1 MKFLWNLAKKNLS
14 RSRIR
19 TSISIIAIAFA
30 IFAVVFARGLI
41 NGVLESFFE
50 NHIHYKAGHIR
61 VIDEEYK
68 LKERLLSLNYTLDG
82 FNGKGYSE
90 MSEKIKSVEGV
101 EQVVPRLKFGAMV
114 SLEDELIG
122 MMGWGVDSLEEK
134 IFIGIDKNITE
145 GRMVQEGN
153 KEVVMGAGLL
163 EKIGREVGE
172 KVTILYTTPFGSF
185 KGSTFQIVGKY
196 QSDIQVMSDTFF
208 FLPLDQAQRILEM
221 PGEVTELLLITSNR
235 DKAAS
240 VLPALSELFSQ
251 EDESG
256 KYALQPW
263 NKGYDL
269 VELFDF
275 AVTMYNSIYIFI
287 IVLACFVL
295 VNTLIMIVNERTRE
309 IGMMS
314 ALGLKSREILYLFTM
329 EGAIIGILGSAVG
342 TVIGGIL
349 TRVFS
354 VVGIDY
360 SAAMEGMSSST
371 DFLMSPIYYTVF
383 SLENLVFCFTLG
395 VVIVTIACVI
405 PARKAAKLEPTEAL
419 RQI

>member
-19 TSISIIAIAFA
+19 TSVSIIAIAFA
-30 IFAVVFARGLI
+30 ILAVVFARGLI
-41 NGVLESFFE
+41 NGMLESFFE

-68 LKERLLSLNYTLDG
+68 LKERLMSLNYTLDG
-82 FNGKGYSE
+82 FNGKGYKE
-90 MSEKIKSVEGV
+90 MSEKIKLVEGV
-101 EQVVPRLKFGAMV
+101 EQVVPRLKFSAMV
-114 SLEDELIG
+114 SLEDELVS
-122 MMGWGVDSLEEK
+122 MMGWGVDPLEEIK
-134 IFIGIDKNITE
+134 FMGIDKNITE

-153 KEVVMGAGLL
+153 REVVMGAGLL

-196 QSDIQVMSDTFF
+196 QSDLQVMNDTLFL
-208 FLPLDQAQRILEM
+208 LPLGQAQRILEM
-221 PGEVTELLLITSNR
+221 PGEVTELLLITPDY

-240 VLPALSELFSQ
+240 VLPGLNELFSR

-256 KYALQPW
+256 KYTLQIW

-269 VELFDF
+269 IELFDF
-275 AVTMYNSIYIFI
+275 AVKMYNSIYIFI
-287 IVLACFVL
+287 IILSCFVL
-295 VNTLIMIVNERTRE
+295 VNTLIMIINERTRE

-329 EGAIIGILGSAVG
+329 EGATIGILGSALG
-342 TVIGGIL
+342 TVLGGIL
-349 TRVFS
+349 TKVFS

-360 SAAMEGMSSST
+360 SAAFEGIEST

-383 SLENLVFCFTLG
+383 SLENLVFSFTLG
-395 VVIVTIACVI
+395 VVITTIACVI

>member
-14 RSRIR
+14 RSKIR

-41 NGVLESFFE
+41 NGMLESFFE

-68 LKERLLSLNYTLDG
+68 LKERLMSLNYTLDG
-82 FNGKGYSE
+82 FNGKGYRE

-114 SLEDELIG
+114 SLEDELVG
-122 MMGWGVDSLEEK
+122 MMGWGVDPLEEIK
-134 IFIGIDKNITE
+134 FMGIDKNITE
-145 GRMVQEGN
+145 GRMVQEGK

-163 EKIGREVGE
+163 EKIGRGVGE

-196 QSDIQVMSDTFF
+196 QSDIQALNDRLF
-208 FLPLDQAQRILEM
+208 FLPLGQAQRILEM
-221 PGEVTELLLITSNR
+221 PDEVTELLLITSNH

-240 VLPALSELFSQ
+240 VLPGLNELFSQ

-256 KYALQPW
+256 KYLLQLW

-275 AVTMYNSIYIFI
+275 AIKMYNSIYIFI
-287 IVLACFVL
+287 IILAYFVL

-314 ALGLKSREILYLFTM
+314 ALGLKSREILVLFTM
-329 EGAIIGILGSAVG
+329 EGTIIGILGSAIG
-342 TVIGGIL
+342 TVMGGIL
-349 TRVFS
+349 TKVFS

-360 SAAMEGMSSST
+360 SAALEGMDST

-395 VVIVTIACVI
+395 VVIVTIACII

>member
-30 IFAVVFARGLI
+30 IFAVVFVRGLI

-61 VIDEEYK
+61 VIDKEYT
-68 LKERLLSLNYTLDG
+68 LKERLMSLNYTLDG
-82 FNGKGYSE
+82 FNGEGYPE

-101 EQVVPRLKFGAMV
+101 EQVVPRLKFGALV
-114 SLEDELIG
+114 SLEDELVG
-122 MMGWGVDSLEEK
+122 MLGWGVDPAEE
-134 IFIGIDKNITE
+134 IEFIGIDKRIIE

-153 KEVVMGAGLL
+153 KEIVMGAGLL
-163 EKIGREVGE
+163 KKIGREVGE

-196 QSDIQVMSDTFF
+196 QSDIQALNDRLF

-221 PGEVTELLLITSNR
+221 PGEVTELLLITSNY
-235 DKAAS
+235 DKADLL
-240 VLPALSELFSQ
+240 LPGLNELFSR
-251 EDESG
+251 EDVSG
-256 KYALQPW
+256 KYTVQPW
-263 NKGYDL
+263 DKGYDL
-269 VELFDF
+269 VELFDI
-275 AVTMYNSIYIFI
+275 AITMYNAIYIFI

-314 ALGLKSREILYLFTM
+314 ALGLKGREILVLFTM
-329 EGAIIGILGSAVG
+329 EGAMIGVIGSALG
-342 TVIGGIL
+342 TVLGGIL
-349 TRVFS
+349 TRIFS

-360 SAAMEGMSSST
+360 SAAFEGMEST
-371 DFLMSPIYYTVF
+371 DLLMSPIYYTVF
-383 SLENLVFCFTLG
+383 SLENLIFCFTLG
-395 VVIVTIACVI
+395 VVIVTIACII
-405 PARKAAKLEPTEAL
+405 PARKAASLEPTEAL
-419 RQI
+419 RKI

>member
-30 IFAVVFARGLI
+30 IFAVVFVRGLI

-61 VIDEEYK
+61 VIDKEYT
-68 LKERLLSLNYTLDG
+68 LKERLMSLNYTVDG
-82 FNGKGYSE
+82 FNGNGYE
-90 MSEKIKSVEGV
+90 DMSEKLKSVEGV
-101 EQVVPRLKFGAMV
+101 KQVVPRLKFGAVV
-114 SLEDELIG
+114 SMEDELVG
-122 MMGWGVDSLEEK
+122 MLGWGVDPAEEIK
-134 IFIGIDKNITE
+134 FIGIDKNIIE

-153 KEVVMGAGLL
+153 KEIVMGAGLL
-163 EKIGREVGE
+163 KKIGREVGG
-172 KVTILYTTPFGSF
+172 KATILYTTPFGSF

-196 QSDIQVMSDTFF
+196 QSDIQALNDQLF

-221 PGEVTELLLITSNR
+221 PGEVTELLLITSNYNKL
-235 DKAAS
+235 DL
-240 VLPALSELFSQ
+240 VLPGLNELFSR
-251 EDESG
+251 EDVSG
-256 KYALQPW
+256 KYAVQPW

-269 VELFDF
+269 VELFDI
-275 AVTMYNSIYIFI
+275 AITMYNAIYIFI

-314 ALGLKSREILYLFTM
+314 ALGLKGREILILFTM
-329 EGAIIGILGSAVG
+329 EGAIIGIIGSALG
-342 TVIGGIL
+342 TVLGGIL
-349 TRVFS
+349 TRIFS

-360 SAAMEGMSSST
+360 SAAFEGMEST
-371 DFLMSPIYYTVF
+371 DLLMSPIYYTVF
-383 SLENLVFCFTLG
+383 SLENLIFCFTLG
-395 VVIVTIACVI
+395 VVIVTIACII
-405 PARKAAKLEPTEAL
+405 PARKAANLEPTEAL

>member
-19 TSISIIAIAFA
+19 TSVAIIAIAFA
-30 IFAVVFARGLI
+30 ILAVVFARGLI
-41 NGVLESFFE
+41 NGMLESFFE

-68 LKERLLSLNYTLDG
+68 LKERLMSLNYTLDG
-82 FNGKGYSE
+82 FNGKGYLE
-90 MSEKIKSVEGV
+90 MSEKIKLVEGV
-101 EQVVPRLKFGAMV
+101 EQVVPRLKFAAMV
-114 SLEDELIG
+114 SLEDELVS
-122 MMGWGVDSLEEK
+122 MMGWGVDPLEEIK
-134 IFIGIDKNITE
+134 FMGIDKNITE
-145 GRMVQEGN
+145 GRMVREGN

-196 QSDIQVMSDTFF
+196 QSDLQVMNDTLFL
-208 FLPLDQAQRILEM
+208 LPLGQAQRILEM
-221 PGEVTELLLITSNR
+221 PGEVTELLIITPDH

-240 VLPALSELFSQ
+240 VLPGLNELFSR
-251 EDESG
+251 EGESG
-256 KYALQPW
+256 KYLLQLW
-263 NKGYDL
+263 NKDYDL
-269 VELFDF
+269 IELFDM
-275 AVTMYNSIYIFI
+275 AIKMYNFIYIFI

-329 EGAIIGILGSAVG
+329 EGAIIGILGSALG
-342 TVIGGIL
+342 TVLGGIL
-349 TRVFS
+349 TKVFS

-360 SAAMEGMSSST
+360 SAAFEGIEST
-371 DFLMSPIYYTVF
+371 DFLMSPIFYTVF
-383 SLENLVFCFTLG
+383 SLENLVFSFTLG
-395 VVIVTIACVI
+395 VVITTIACVI

>member
-61 VIDEEYK
+61 VIDKEYT
-68 LKERLLSLNYTLDG
+68 LKERLMSLNYTLDG
-82 FNGKGYSE
+82 FNGEGYSE

-114 SLEDELIG
+114 SLEDELVG
-122 MMGWGVDSLEEK
+122 MMGWGIDPAEEIK
-134 IFIGIDKNITE
+134 FVGIDKNITE

-163 EKIGREVGE
+163 KKIGREVGE
-172 KVTILYTTPFGSF
+172 KVTILYSTPFGSF

-196 QSDIQVMSDTFF
+196 QSDIQGLNDKLF
-208 FLPLDQAQRILEM
+208 FLPLGQAQRILEM
-221 PGEVTELLLITSNR
+221 PGEVTELLLITSDH

-240 VLPALSELFSQ
+240 VLPGLNELFSR

-256 KYALQPW
+256 KYLMQLW
-263 NKGYDL
+263 NRDYDL
-269 VELFDF
+269 IELFDF
-275 AVTMYNSIYIFI
+275 AVTMYNAIYVFI
-287 IVLACFVL
+287 IILACFVL

-314 ALGLKSREILYLFTM
+314 ALGLKSREILYLFTI
-329 EGAIIGILGSAVG
+329 EGVIIGILGSALG
-342 TVIGGIL
+342 TVMGGIL
-349 TRVFS
+349 TKVFS

-360 SAAMEGMSSST
+360 SAAFEGVDST
-371 DFLMSPIYYTVF
+371 VWLMSPIYYTVF
-383 SLENLVFCFTLG
+383 SLENLAFCFTLG

>member
-14 RSRIR
+14 RSKIR
-19 TSISIIAIAFA
+19 TSVSIIAIAFA

-41 NGVLESFFE
+41 SGVLESFFE

-61 VIDEEYK
+61 VIDKEYR
-68 LKERLLSLNYTLDG
+68 LKERLMSLNYTLGG
-82 FNGKGYSE
+82 FNGEGYKE

-101 EQVVPRLKFGAMV
+101 EQVVPRLKFAAMV
-114 SLEDELIG
+114 SLEDELVG
-122 MMGWGVDSLEEK
+122 MMGWGIDPLEEEK
-134 IFIGIDKNITE
+134 FMRIDKNIIE

-163 EKIGREVGE
+163 KKIGREVGE
-172 KVTILYTTPFGSF
+172 KVTILYSTPFGSF

-196 QSDIQVMSDTFF
+196 QSDIQGMNDKLF

-221 PGEVTELLLITSNR
+221 PGEVTELLLITS
-235 DKAAS
+235 DPHKAAS
-240 VLPALSELFSQ
+240 ILPGLNELFSR

-256 KYALQPW
+256 KYLLQLW
-263 NKGYDL
+263 NKDYEL
-269 VELFDF
+269 IELFDF
-275 AVTMYNSIYIFI
+275 AVKMYNSIYVFI
-287 IVLACFVL
+287 IILACFVL

-329 EGAIIGILGSAVG
+329 EGVIIGILGSALGAVM
-342 TVIGGIL
+342 GGII

-360 SAAMEGMSSST
+360 SAAFEGVDT
-371 DFLMSPIYYTVF
+371 TEYLMSPIYYTVF
-383 SLENLVFCFTLG
+383 SLENLVFCFVLG
-395 VVIVTIACVI
+395 VIIVTIACII

>member
-1 MKFLWNLAKKNLS
+1 MRFLWNLAKKNLS

-19 TSISIIAIAFA
+19 TLISIIAIAFA

-61 VIDEEYK
+61 IIDEEYK
-68 LKERLLSLNYTLDG
+68 LKERIMSLNYSLDG
-82 FNGKGYSE
+82 FNGEGYSE

-114 SLEDELIG
+114 SLEDELVG
-122 MMGWGVDSLEEK
+122 MMGWGIDPAEEMK
-134 IFIGIDKNITE
+134 FMGIDRNITE

-153 KEVVMGAGLL
+153 KEIVMGAGLL
-163 EKIGREVGE
+163 KKIGREVGE
-172 KVTILYTTPFGSF
+172 KVTILYSTPFGSF

-196 QSDIQVMSDTFF
+196 QSDIQVMNDKLF
-208 FLPLDQAQRILEM
+208 FLPLGQAQRILEM
-221 PGEVTELLLITSNR
+221 PGEVTELLLITSDYN
-235 DKAAS
+235 KVAS
-240 VLPALSELFSQ
+240 VLPGLNELFSR

-256 KYALQPW
+256 KYLVQPW

-275 AVTMYNSIYIFI
+275 AVNMYNSIYVFI
-287 IVLACFVL
+287 IILACFVL

-329 EGAIIGILGSAVG
+329 EGAIIGILGSALGAVM
-342 TVIGGIL
+342 GGIL

-360 SAAMEGMSSST
+360 SAAFEGIDST
-371 DFLMSPIYYTVF
+371 EILLSPIYYTVF

-395 VVIVTIACVI
+395 VVIVTIACII

>member
-1 MKFLWNLAKKNLS
+1 
-14 RSRIR
+14 
-19 TSISIIAIAFA
+19 
-30 IFAVVFARGLI
+30 VVFARGLI
-41 NGVLESFFE
+41 SGVLASFFE
-50 NHIHYKAGHIR
+50 NHINFKAGHIR

-68 LKERLLSLNYTLDG
+68 LKERLMSLNYSVDG
-82 FNGKGYSE
+82 FNGEGYSE
-90 MSEKIKSVEGV
+90 MSEKIRSVEGV

-114 SLEDELIG
+114 SLEDELVG
-122 MMGWGVDSLEEK
+122 MMGWGIDPAEEIK
-134 IFIGIDKNITE
+134 FMGIDKNITE

-163 EKIGREVGE
+163 KKIGREVGE
-172 KVTILYTTPFGSF
+172 KVTILYSTPFGSF

-196 QSDIQVMSDTFF
+196 QSDIQVMNDKLF
-208 FLPLDQAQRILEM
+208 FLPLGQAQRILEM

-240 VLPALSELFSQ
+240 VLPGLNELFSR

-256 KYALQPW
+256 KYLLLLW

-275 AVTMYNSIYIFI
+275 AIKMYNSIYVFI
-287 IVLACFVL
+287 IILACFVL

-314 ALGLKSREILYLFTM
+314 ALGLKGREILYLFTM
-329 EGAIIGILGSAVG
+329 EGAIIGIIGSAIG
-342 TVIGGIL
+342 TVMGGIL

-360 SAAMEGMSSST
+360 SAAFEGVNSAEFM
-371 DFLMSPIYYTVF
+371 MSPIYYTVF
-383 SLENLVFCFTLG
+383 SLENLIFCFTLG
-395 VVIVTIACVI
+395 VVIVTIACII

>member
-14 RSRIR
+14 RSKIR
-19 TSISIIAIAFA
+19 TSISIAAIAFA

-41 NGVLESFFE
+41 SGVLESFFE

-61 VIDEEYK
+61 VIDEEYR
-68 LKERLLSLNYTLDG
+68 LKERLMSLNYTLDG
-82 FNGKGYSE
+82 FNGEGYSE
-90 MSEKIKSVEGV
+90 MSEKIRSVKGV

-114 SLEDELIG
+114 SLEDELVG
-122 MMGWGVDSLEEK
+122 MMGWGVDPAEEIK
-134 IFIGIDKNITE
+134 FMGIDKNITE

-153 KEVVMGAGLL
+153 KEIVMGAGLL
-163 EKIGREVGE
+163 KKIGREVGE
-172 KVTILYTTPFGSF
+172 KVTILYSTPFGSF

-196 QSDIQVMSDTFF
+196 QSDIQAMNDKLF
-208 FLPLDQAQRILEM
+208 FLPLGQAQRILEM
-221 PGEVTELLLITSNR
+221 PGEVTELLLITSDH

-240 VLPALSELFSQ
+240 VLPGLNELFAR

-256 KYALQPW
+256 KYLMQLW
-263 NKGYDL
+263 NKDYEL
-269 VELFDF
+269 IELFDF
-275 AVTMYNSIYIFI
+275 AVKMYNSIYVFI
-287 IVLACFVL
+287 IILACFVL

-314 ALGLKSREILYLFTM
+314 ALGLRSREILYLFTI
-329 EGAIIGILGSAVG
+329 EGAIIGILGSALGAVM
-342 TVIGGIL
+342 GGII

-360 SAAMEGMSSST
+360 SAAFEGVDST
-371 DFLMSPIYYTVF
+371 VWLMSPIYYTVF

-395 VVIVTIACVI
+395 VVIVTIACII

>member
-19 TSISIIAIAFA
+19 TSVSIIAIAFA
-30 IFAVVFARGLI
+30 ILAVVFARGLI
-41 NGVLESFFE
+41 NGMLESFFE

-68 LKERLLSLNYTLDG
+68 LKERLMSLNYTLDG

-101 EQVVPRLKFGAMV
+101 EQIIPRLKFGAMV
-114 SLEDELIG
+114 SLEDELVG
-122 MMGWGVDSLEEK
+122 MMGWGVDPLEEIK
-134 IFIGIDKNITE
+134 FMGIDKNITE
-145 GRMVQEGN
+145 GRMVQKGN

-172 KVTILYTTPFGSF
+172 KVTILYMTPFGSF
-185 KGSTFQIVGKY
+185 KGSTFLIVGKY
-196 QSDIQVMSDTFF
+196 QSDIQALNDRLF
-208 FLPLDQAQRILEM
+208 FLPLGQAQRILEM
-221 PGEVTELLLITSNR
+221 PGEVTELLLITSNHH
-235 DKAAS
+235 KAAS
-240 VLPALSELFSQ
+240 VLPGLNELFSQ

-256 KYALQPW
+256 KYLLQLW

-269 VELFDF
+269 IELFDF
-275 AVTMYNSIYIFI
+275 AVKMYNSIYIFI
-287 IVLACFVL
+287 IILSCFVL
-295 VNTLIMIVNERTRE
+295 VNTLIMIINERTRE

-314 ALGLKSREILYLFTM
+314 ALGLKSREILYLFTI
-329 EGAIIGILGSAVG
+329 EGAIIGILGSAIG
-342 TVIGGIL
+342 TVLGGIL

-354 VVGIDY
+354 VIGIDY
-360 SAAMEGMSSST
+360 SAAMEGMSST
-371 DFLMSPIYYTVF
+371 DIMMSPIFYPVF
-383 SLENLVFCFTLG
+383 SLENLLFCFTLG
-395 VVIVTIACVI
+395 VIVVTIACII

>member
-14 RSRIR
+14 RSKIR
-19 TSISIIAIAFA
+19 TLVSIIAIAFA

-41 NGVLESFFE
+41 SGVLASFFE
-50 NHIHYKAGHIR
+50 NHINFKAGHIR

-68 LKERLLSLNYTLDG
+68 LKERLMSLNYSVDG
-82 FNGKGYSE
+82 FNGEGYSE
-90 MSEKIKSVEGV
+90 MSEKIRSVEGV

-114 SLEDELIG
+114 SLEDELVG
-122 MMGWGVDSLEEK
+122 MMGWGIDPAEEIK
-134 IFIGIDKNITE
+134 FMGIDKNITE

-163 EKIGREVGE
+163 KKIGREVGE
-172 KVTILYTTPFGSF
+172 KVTILYSTPFGSF

-196 QSDIQVMSDTFF
+196 QSDIQVMNDKLF
-208 FLPLDQAQRILEM
+208 FLPLGQAQRILEM

-240 VLPALSELFSQ
+240 VLPGLNELFSR

-256 KYALQPW
+256 KYLLLLW

-275 AVTMYNSIYIFI
+275 AIKMYNSIYVFI
-287 IVLACFVL
+287 IILACFVL

-314 ALGLKSREILYLFTM
+314 ALGLKGREILYLFTM
-329 EGAIIGILGSAVG
+329 EGAIIGIIGSAIG
-342 TVIGGIL
+342 TVMGGIL

-360 SAAMEGMSSST
+360 SAAFEGVNSAEFM
-371 DFLMSPIYYTVF
+371 MSPIYYTVF
-383 SLENLVFCFTLG
+383 SLENLIFCFTLG
-395 VVIVTIACVI
+395 VVIVTIACII

>member
-14 RSRIR
+14 RSRLR
-19 TSISIIAIAFA
+19 TSISIVAIAFA

-41 NGVLESFFE
+41 SGVLESFFE

-61 VIDEEYK
+61 VINEEYK
-68 LKERLLSLNYTLDG
+68 LKERLMSLNYTVDG

-90 MSEKIKSVEGV
+90 MSEKIRSVEGV

-114 SLEDELIG
+114 SLEDELVG
-122 MMGWGVDSLEEK
+122 MMGWGIDPLEEIK
-134 IFIGIDKNITE
+134 FMEIDKNITE

-163 EKIGREVGE
+163 KKIGREVGE
-172 KVTILYTTPFGSF
+172 KVTILYSTPFGSF

-196 QSDIQVMSDTFF
+196 QSDIQGMNDKLF
-208 FLPLDQAQRILEM
+208 FLPLGQAQRILEM
-221 PGEVTELLLITSNR
+221 PGEVTELLLITS
-235 DKAAS
+235 DYHKAAS
-240 VLPALSELFSQ
+240 VLPGLNELFSR

-256 KYALQPW
+256 KYLMQLW
-263 NKGYDL
+263 NKDYEL
-269 VELFDF
+269 IELFDF
-275 AVTMYNSIYIFI
+275 AVKMYNSIYVFI
-287 IVLACFVL
+287 IILACFVL

-314 ALGLKSREILYLFTM
+314 ALGLKSREILYLFTI
-329 EGAIIGILGSAVG
+329 EGAIIGILGSALG
-342 TVIGGIL
+342 AVIGGII

-360 SAAMEGMSSST
+360 SAAFEGVDST
-371 DFLMSPIYYTVF
+371 VWLMSPIYYTVF

-395 VVIVTIACVI
+395 VVIVTIACII

>member
-14 RSRIR
+14 RSRLR
-19 TSISIIAIAFA
+19 TSISIVAIAFA

-41 NGVLESFFE
+41 SGVLESFFE

-61 VIDEEYK
+61 VINEEYK
-68 LKERLLSLNYTLDG
+68 LKERLMSLNYTVDG

-90 MSEKIKSVEGV
+90 MSEKIRSVEGV

-114 SLEDELIG
+114 SLEDELVGI
-122 MMGWGVDSLEEK
+122 MGWGIDPLEEIK
-134 IFIGIDKNITE
+134 FMGIDKNITE

-163 EKIGREVGE
+163 KKIGREVGE
-172 KVTILYTTPFGSF
+172 KVTILYSTPFGSF

-196 QSDIQVMSDTFF
+196 QSDIQGMNDKLF
-208 FLPLDQAQRILEM
+208 FLPLGQAQRILEM
-221 PGEVTELLLITSNR
+221 PGEVTELLLITSDH

-240 VLPALSELFSQ
+240 ILPGLNELFSQ

-256 KYALQPW
+256 KYLLQLW
-263 NKGYDL
+263 NKDYEL
-269 VELFDF
+269 IELFNI
-275 AVTMYNSIYIFI
+275 AIKMYNFIYIFI

-314 ALGLKSREILYLFTM
+314 ALGLKSREILYLFTI
-329 EGAIIGILGSAVG
+329 EGAIIGIIGSALGAVM
-342 TVIGGIL
+342 GGII

-360 SAAMEGMSSST
+360 SAAFEGVDST
-371 DFLMSPIYYTVF
+371 VWLMSPIYYTVF

-395 VVIVTIACVI
+395 VVIVTIACII